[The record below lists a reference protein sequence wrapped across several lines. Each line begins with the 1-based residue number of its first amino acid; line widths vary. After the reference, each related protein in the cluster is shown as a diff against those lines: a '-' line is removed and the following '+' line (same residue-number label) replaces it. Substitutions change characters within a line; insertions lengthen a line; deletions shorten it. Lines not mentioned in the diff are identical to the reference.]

1 MINVFVCNDFIFEF
15 NAFLIQN
22 EGVTNIVF
30 HSQSAN
36 SEEQLAILFVLKQ
49 VVSIIAYMYG
59 IK

>member
-1 MINVFVCNDFIFEF
+1 MSLFAMILSLNSMHSSFRMKVLTTLSFIPKF
-15 NAFLIQN
+15 
-22 EGVTNIVF
+22 
-30 HSQSAN
+30 AN

>member
-1 MINVFVCNDFIFEF
+1 MISSLNSMHYSFRMKVLTTLSFIPKF
-15 NAFLIQN
+15 
-22 EGVTNIVF
+22 
-30 HSQSAN
+30 AN